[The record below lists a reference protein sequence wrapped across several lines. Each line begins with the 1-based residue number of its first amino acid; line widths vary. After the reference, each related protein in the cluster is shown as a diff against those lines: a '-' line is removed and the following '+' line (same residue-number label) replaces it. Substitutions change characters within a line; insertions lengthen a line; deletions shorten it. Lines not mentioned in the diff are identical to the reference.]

1 MLFRSTASVRCGVV
15 VMWGQAFQCR
25 KVHVCV
31 CVCVCVCVVGKEGEE
46 KIKVDAEVT
55 SEGSDT

>member
-1 MLFRSTASVRCGVV
+1 MWCRGDAGTSIPMQKSTR
-15 VMWGQAFQCR
+15 
-25 KVHVCV
+25 
-31 CVCVCVCVVGKEGEE
+31 VCVCVCVVGKEGEE

>member
-1 MLFRSTASVRCGVV
+1 MWCRGDVGTSIPMQKSTR
-15 VMWGQAFQCR
+15 
-25 KVHVCV
+25 V